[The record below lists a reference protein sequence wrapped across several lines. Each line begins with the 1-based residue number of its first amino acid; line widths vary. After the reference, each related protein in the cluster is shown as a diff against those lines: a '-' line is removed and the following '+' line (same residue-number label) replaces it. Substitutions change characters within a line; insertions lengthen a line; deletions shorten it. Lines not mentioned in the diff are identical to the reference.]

1 MKQQKIQ
8 SFDSTPIHCYIWD
21 EVDSPKGIVQIV
33 HGMAEHAGRYAP
45 FAEFLNSKGYIVFG
59 DDHRA
64 HGNTEPIETVGY
76 HKGDIYKDTLNDLIY
91 LYNYFKNE
99 YKLPAMVLGHSYG
112 SFLSQGFL
120 QQGTDV
126 KGVILCGSAMMG
138 TLTGTFGS
146 LAVAPLNFFASS
158 YRPKFVNKIS
168 DLMFNGVYTGEKG
181 RLLWVTRDTA
191 EREKMI
197 ADPIAGID
205 MSINFDYCM
214 IKAFSRLYR
223 KENLAKLNLDTPIG
237 IFSGTMDPIGGKN
250 AKKAVKLYEMYKKCG
265 VNRCEIHLYDEA
277 RHELLNEINRDEVY
291 SDMLAFIDKCFA

>member
-1 MKQQKIQ
+1 MKQQKIE
-8 SFDSTPIHCYIWD
+8 SFDSTPLHCYIWD
-21 EVDSPKGIVQIV
+21 DVANPKGIVQIV

-64 HGNTEPIETVGY
+64 HGNTEPIETVG
-76 HKGDIYKDTLNDLIY
+76 HRDGNIYKDTLNDLIY

-120 QQGTDV
+120 QRGTDV

-138 TLTGTFGS
+138 TATGIFGS
-146 LAVAPLNFFASS
+146 IAVAPLKLFAAS
-158 YRPKFVNKIS
+158 YRPKFVNKFS
-168 DLMFNGVYTGEKG
+168 DLLFNRVYTGETG
-181 RLLWVTRDTA
+181 RLLWVSRDAA

-205 MSINFDYCM
+205 MSINFDYYM
-214 IKAFSRLYR
+214 LKAFTWLYR
-223 KENLAKLNLDTPIG
+223 KKSLAKLNPETPIG

-250 AKKAVKLYEMYKKCG
+250 ASKAVKLYELYKKSG
-265 VNRCEIHLYDEA
+265 VKRCELHLYEEA

-291 SDMLAFIDKCFA
+291 LDMLAFIDRCFE